1 MAGNHS
7 LFDVTGRIALV
18 TGSSQGIGL
27 SLARGLGQAG
37 ATLVLN
43 GRDEAKL
50 AAAADQ
56 LRGEGLRVSTA
67 AFDVT
72 EGTAAEQAI
81 ARVEAE
87 VGPIGILVNNAG
99 IQRRAPLEEM
109 SEMQWREVIETNLTS
124 AFIVSRQVAP
134 RMIARRAGK
143 IINTCSV
150 MSEVCRTTTANYAA
164 AKGGLKML
172 TRAMATEWAKH
183 NLQINGIGPGYFET
197 ELTKPL
203 MENAKFNDWICAR
216 TPAGRWGKLEEL
228 VGAAVFL
235 ASPAS
240 NFVNGQIIYV
250 DGGLLAA
257 I

>member
-1 MAGNHS
+1 MAGNNP
-7 LFDVTGRIALV
+7 LFDLTGRIALV

-27 SLARGLGQAG
+27 ALARGLGQAG
-37 ATLVLN
+37 ASLVLN
-43 GRDEAKL
+43 GRDEGKL
-50 AAAADQ
+50 AAAADR

-72 EGTAAEQAI
+72 QGAAAEQAI

-99 IQRRAPLEEM
+99 IQRRSPLEEM
-109 SEMQWREVIETNLTS
+109 SETQWREVIETNLTS
-124 AFIVSRQVAP
+124 AFIVTRQVAP

-143 IINTCSV
+143 IINPCSV
-150 MSEVCRTTTANYAA
+150 MSEVCRPTTGNYAA

-172 TRAMATEWAKH
+172 TRAMATEWARH

-203 MENAKFNDWICAR
+203 MENPKFNDWICAR

-240 NFVNGQIIYV
+240 NYVNGQIIYV